1 MAAILILKCTEGV
14 GVGDYTKFWHSCKM
28 AACIAKPSIS
38 TILRKNRGLW
48 TVYYSHARN
57 SDFFLNLTSAVWPP
71 NSCAWGFPLCVIV
84 LHGELK
90 SSSGW
95 KSSLVP
101 HFFKFNKPTHSPN
114 EKGST
119 GIFGKISWGESVKQD
134 TKISGKS
141 YFGASNSQISLCVEL
156 AKTEQMAKKD
166 YWQQ

>member
-1 MAAILILKCTEGV
+1 MQDGSLYYKALDLDHLTE
-14 GVGDYTKFWHSCKM
+14 KW
-28 AACIAKPSIS
+28 
-38 TILRKNRGLW
+38 R
-48 TVYYSHARN
+48 TVN
-57 SDFFLNLTSAVWPP
+57 SLFIHMLEIQIFFLNLSSAVWPP